1 MFMFTESASIA
12 AETTLKP
19 RWPYRSL
26 TQSRFEEM
34 ACPFGKLRPEKHTS
48 CSSKTFRGVSH
59 LKEHLFRCHIPE
71 YYCQDCLRV
80 FQTATEH
87 VEHFTGEPVCKLTRV
102 EPDFLTRSQFLQLRQ
117 PLPLARSRPL
127 AEAWWYRVWD
137 VCFPGRERPV
147 SIYVE
152 DKHALATA
160 LPSYRDFVSLQGP
173 QILGDVLSKSGYNG
187 PGTRDGLLKI
197 LQNGLDLISSRW
209 AAIRDERAPVD
220 REPPTIE
227 SSSSTSTWSGSALP
241 AADAPD
247 SPSSYDFIFGCRMTR
262 STIAECSSRLTNNPC

>member
-1 MFMFTESASIA
+1 MFTEPAGIE
-12 AETTLKP
+12 AETLLKSG
-19 RWPYRSL
+19 WPYRSL
-26 TQSRFEEM
+26 TRSQFEEM

-48 CSSKTFRGVSH
+48 CSSKMFRGRPRLKQH
-59 LKEHLFRCHIPE
+59 LLHCHVPQ

-87 VEHFTGEPVCKLTRV
+87 EEHFTGERVCKLTRV
-102 EPDFLTRSQFLQLRQ
+102 EPDFLTRPQILQLQ
-117 PLPLARSRPL
+117 QQWVPLDRPRPL
-127 AEAWWYRVWD
+127 VEAWWYRIWD

-147 SIYVE
+147 SICVE

-247 SPSSYDFIFGCRMTR
+247 SPSSYDFISGCRMTR
-262 STIAECSSRLTNNPC
+262 STMAECSSRLTNNPC